1 MKLKIF
7 TLLIFVAMF
16 SVQQVYSQDISASQ
30 LNSVNID
37 EFSDDQ
43 ISKYWDKAEAEGYSI
58 EQLEVIFSIVF
69 LLSKD
74 PRSRYFKRNKVKKR
88 KVIFINL

>member
-74 PRSRYFKRNKVKKR
+74 PVQDILKEIKLKKER
-88 KVIFINL
+88 